1 MSKMWSQHWLLNL
14 IMLKENRLFF
24 QFFDKT
30 SPNALLYQFP
40 TSDCV
45 IKAKTP
51 RSITVNS
58 KKAIAIYTITGEAS
72 NFLKVSS
79 DSFVIW
85 RWAIFMGSPPSNK
98 FFDVAWW
105 LSAWLNVWRIWVQIG
120 SFASDSCQTS
130 KIPKFSL
137 KMFGSHHNA
146 IYFPFPPLFL
156 EGDGP
161 QPCLK
166 RKERRPPPPII
177 DRQMNEEVKLDQ
189 VLLVNDR
196 ESMYRRAVQHTNTAA
211 PPNTAAS
218 LLPKVPIFLLLS
230 SLPIYA
236 FVAFRWLVSIGAR
249 WGPMSCWGL
258 HIVARNEKMRL
269 AWSVPCSKDA
279 SVLINCSPWIG
290 RQMVPMSTCYKR
302 VLFLTLLLFISSS
315 FSNAC
320 NKSLILQFFNNPLQL
335 PQGTEHMT
343 VCCLRRKMLLQ
354 WRRRRRKKWLCF
366 WPHYNWIKNHKR
378 NTM

>member
-1 MSKMWSQHWLLNL
+1 MDCFFSVFRQNFPKRAFVSVPDIGLRHQSEDTSEHYCECEKSDRYLHHYRWGLEFLENFFLFVRYLKMGDFHG
-14 IMLKENRLFF
+14 
-24 QFFDKT
+24 
-30 SPNALLYQFP
+30 
-40 TSDCV
+40 
-45 IKAKTP
+45 
-51 RSITVNS
+51 
-58 KKAIAIYTITGEAS
+58 IASLQQAFRCS
-72 NFLKVSS
+72 LKVVSLTWRLKNLSS
-79 DSFVIW
+79 NWYFCTRILSDIKNTKISF
-85 RWAIFMGSPPSNK
+85 
-98 FFDVAWW
+98 
-105 LSAWLNVWRIWVQIG
+105 
-120 SFASDSCQTS
+120 
-130 KIPKFSL
+130 
-137 KMFGSHHNA
+137 KMFCSHRNA
-146 IYFPFPPLFL
+146 TCFPSPRLFL

-166 RKERRPPPPII
+166 RKERRPPPPIV

-218 LLPKVPIFLLLS
+218 LLPKVPIFLLIS

-236 FVAFRWLVSIGAR
+236 FGAFCWLVAIGAR

-269 AWSVPCSKDA
+269 AWSVPCSKDG

-290 RQMVPMSTCYKR
+290 RQTVPMSTCDKR

-320 NKSLILQFFNNPLQL
+320 NESLILQFFNNPLQL

-343 VCCLRRKMLLQ
+343 VCCLYRTMLLQ
-354 WRRRRRKKWLCF
+354 WRRRKKMVVFLTTLQL
-366 WPHYNWIKNHKR
+366 NWKSQQEDYLMNIEIAS
-378 NTM
+378 